1 MVGHLSRSKAFFLGI
16 IFLGLM
22 YSPAPAQAVQGQISI
37 KDLAG
42 RTVVIPKKIMR
53 VVPLG
58 GALRFV
64 VYLQALDKVVGV
76 EALEKK
82 RPLPAA
88 RPYSLAIEKITS
100 ALPAIGEGGP
110 GKLPDFEK
118 VLSVKPD
125 IILTMGVDTG
135 QVETIQQ
142 KTGIPV
148 VALSYGVI
156 GGGLDKESIYGSLR
170 LAGRLLDRKGRSEEV
185 ITFFKKCQKDLWT
198 RTSHSGKDS
207 GPRAYVG
214 AISFKGVHGITSTE
228 AFYQPLEWVQ
238 ARNVA
243 NEIGR
248 PGHTFIDPEKL
259 LLWNPEVLFL
269 DSGGLDIVKSDYR
282 RNANFYQRLSAVQK
296 NRVFLTLPYNYY
308 HTNIE
313 IALADAYFMGK
324 MLYPEYFKDI
334 DPVRTAD
341 KIFTF
346 FVGRPAYQQIKEEL
360 RGFGEVHFERECLRI
375 K

>member
-1 MVGHLSRSKAFFLGI
+1 MDGYLSRSKTFFLVI
-16 IFLGLM
+16 LFWGLM
-22 YSPAPAQAVQGQISI
+22 FSLDPVQAAQDQISI

-42 RTVVIPKKIMR
+42 RTVVIPEKIMR
-53 VVPLG
+53 IVPLG

-88 RPYSLAIEKITS
+88 RPYSLAVEKTAQ

-125 IILTMGVDTG
+125 IILTMGVDTA

-148 VALSYGVI
+148 VALSYGLI
-156 GGGLDKESIYGSLR
+156 GGGLDKESVFGSLR
-170 LAGRLLDRKGRSEEV
+170 LAGRLLDRKGRAEEV
-185 ITFFKKCQKDLWT
+185 ITFFRKCQKDLWT
-198 RTSHSGKDS
+198 RTSHSAKDPQ
-207 GPRAYVG
+207 PRVYVG
-214 AISFKGVHGITSTE
+214 AIGFKGVHGVTSTE
-228 AFYQPLEWVQ
+228 AFYQPLEWVR

-248 PGHTFIDPEKL
+248 SGHTFIDPEKL

-269 DSGGLDIVKSDYR
+269 DAGGIGIVESDYR
-282 RNANFYQRLSAVQK
+282 RNTDFYQRLSAVQK
-296 NRVFLTLPYNYY
+296 NRVYLTLPYNYY

-324 MLYPEYFKDI
+324 MLYPEHFKDI
-334 DPVRTAD
+334 DPIRTAD
-341 KIFTF
+341 KLFTF

-360 RGFGEVHFERECLRI
+360 HGFGEVHFEREGLRI